1 MEFCRKKKPST
12 RFNSNKRGTGKTL
25 GDKVGLLYY
34 IGLVKSRIYTQ
45 WIIPGSLRNQNKSV
59 VKIKLLIKKSG
70 NVASVEFLEESQ
82 NQLLNRSVMEAIQN
96 SQPFPPFP
104 KELQEDSLEII
115 VNFDTNNQEGI

>member
-1 MEFCRKKKPST
+1 
-12 RFNSNKRGTGKTL
+12 
-25 GDKVGLLYY
+25 
-34 IGLVKSRIYTQ
+34 
-45 WIIPGSLRNQNKSV
+45 
-59 VKIKLLIKKSG
+59 LLIKKSG